1 MCRIFTNQEPVLQG
15 KIHQMQSSLDM
26 LHVRRRQLN
35 EMRNAIPGK
44 SQITY
49 LDEQYYYASPRC
61 SIDKTGS
68 YNEVWETFYEDCV
81 SRHVSQGYP
90 VCYVIGTESLA
101 SGNVNTAK
109 SIAFH
114 VEDPSLSNLRTPG
127 GMYATGYYPVPHASS
142 REYDAMLKM
151 IEQSQYH
158 VAGDSIEEIICDE
171 VYTKNTDDFMI
182 RISIPV
188 QS

>member
-1 MCRIFTNQEPVLQG
+1 
-15 KIHQMQSSLDM
+15 
-26 LHVRRRQLN
+26 
-35 EMRNAIPGK
+35 
-44 SQITY
+44 
-49 LDEQYYYASPRC
+49 
-61 SIDKTGS
+61 
-68 YNEVWETFYEDCV
+68 
-81 SRHVSQGYP
+81 
-90 VCYVIGTESLA
+90 
-101 SGNVNTAK
+101 
-109 SIAFH
+109 
-114 VEDPSLSNLRTPG
+114 
-127 GMYATGYYPVPHASS
+127 MYATGYYPVPHASS